1 MDALKTNPNVIYART
16 RDWQNAWH
24 MAALTGS
31 LEVSAWNVHL
41 AHGDAHVT

>member
-31 LEVSAWNVHL
+31 LEVSAERLLLRN
-41 AHGDAHVT
+41 GS